1 MDGGQEGNEGGQHG
15 AQPRHGARE
24 GEGSRPDQ
32 SQISTVLLTNPRSPN
47 HNIHHLDQSEVSIVA
62 S

>member
-1 MDGGQEGNEGGQHG
+1 MDGGEEGDEGGQHG

-32 SQISTVLLTNPRSPN
+32 SQISTVLLTN
-47 HNIHHLDQSEVSIVA
+47 HNSSGHNTHHLDQSEMSIVA